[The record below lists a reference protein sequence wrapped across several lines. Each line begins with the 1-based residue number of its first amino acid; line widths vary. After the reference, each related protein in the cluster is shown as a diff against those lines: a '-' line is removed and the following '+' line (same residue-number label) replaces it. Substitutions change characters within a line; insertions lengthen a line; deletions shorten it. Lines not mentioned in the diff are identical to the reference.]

1 MFQEEST
8 KEQLIK
14 ITEYVLDGLNRDY
27 FGKLEKR
34 SKELYQEKVQFLSVI
49 QTMTINKK
57 ANQE

>member
-34 SKELYQEKVQFLSVI
+34 SKEVYQEKVKFLSVI